1 MVLHVCLPEFFS
13 YVRAWHELPSSC
25 VSISGQ
31 QAQLHKLVLSR
42 VLVQGLGADVT
53 NRASGR
59 RPRRQRRSARHR
71 HAPACSEPVP
81 RSCFLSLH
89 ASRLLQRTAEAPERR
104 VPKGPVLLPLG
115 PQPRAS
121 PLSCCPRRARCRGPS
136 PRHELWV
143 CSPARK
149 HAGPW
154 LLRLGAR
161 FLLWYA
167 FVLSAARQRA
177 ARVVPAA
184 GDAAPS
190 SWWGQGKVR
199 ACLFLLA
206 PACGSPR

>member
-1 MVLHVCLPEFFS
+1 MLPT
-13 YVRAWHELPSSC
+13 A
-25 VSISGQ
+25 
-31 QAQLHKLVLSR
+31 
-42 VLVQGLGADVT
+42 
-53 NRASGR
+53 R

-81 RSCFLSLH
+81 RSCSLSLH

-149 HAGPW
+149 HTRGHGCYDSELVFSSGTRLSCRGHGSEPRASSRRPASRPRRGATCVIACS
-154 LLRLGAR
+154 LL
-161 FLLWYA
+161 
-167 FVLSAARQRA
+167 S
-177 ARVVPAA
+177 
-184 GDAAPS
+184 
-190 SWWGQGKVR
+190 
-199 ACLFLLA
+199 
-206 PACGSPR
+206 PACGSPMPDKGTVWFQSRSHIKDFDH